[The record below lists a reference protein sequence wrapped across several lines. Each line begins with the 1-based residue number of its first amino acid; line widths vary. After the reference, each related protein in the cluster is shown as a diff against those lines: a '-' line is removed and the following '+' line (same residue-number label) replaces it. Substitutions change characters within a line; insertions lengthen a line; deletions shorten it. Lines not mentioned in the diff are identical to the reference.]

1 MINFRPVFLNSQ
13 DFDIK
18 YFSSFKRSNSLTLT
32 EDNFFKPFFN
42 NHYYL
47 NKYATIE
54 DFCMQNDIQESDSFN
69 EQIIKAYNMSF
80 ANLIQKYRVD
90 YFVEIAKLPK
100 YQNYSIESL
109 ANEAGFSSRTSLN
122 KPFKKFHGGTP
133 SDYIESINT

>member
-1 MINFRPVFLNSQ
+1 M
-13 DFDIK
+13 
-18 YFSSFKRSNSLTLT
+18 SFKAN
-32 EDNFFKPFFN
+32 NFKYAKYGSSIFINIFN

-47 NKYATIE
+47 NKNATIE

-69 EQIIKAYNMSF
+69 EQVIKSYNLSF

-133 SDYIESINT
+133 SDYIESINK